1 MEERR
6 ALPRTTVDWRVRF
19 APPGEE
25 LHTGFVGDLN
35 AKGLSILS
43 NDRAYPAGT
52 EIEVHFGAF
61 QEDPEHRFQLRAV
74 VRNSAGGRMGLLFQ
88 EGPVTDQERLLRMLR
103 GKF

>member
-6 ALPRTTVDWRVRF
+6 ALPRTAVDWRVRF

-43 NDRAYPAGT
+43 NDHAYPAGT
-52 EIEVHFGAF
+52 EIEVHFGTF
-61 QEDPEHRFQLRAV
+61 QDPEHQFQLRAV

-88 EGPVTDQERLLRMLR
+88 EGPVTDHERLLRMPR